1 MRYFHDN
8 KQLFGAFKIGD
19 ISYPANWLQ
28 FATDEEKAAIGI
40 VTLQDE
46 VPPELTFEEILA
58 NTEIEFNFAIQNV
71 LDKKAIEFGYDNITS
86 ACSYSGAT
94 NPFQEESKSF
104 ITWRGNVWNYCIG
117 ELNKVKSGTR
127 PLPDLEAFLTELPI
141 FSSSAPSLW
150 KKLFG

>member
-8 KQLFGAFKIGD
+8 NQLFGAFKIGD

-28 FATDEEKAAIGI
+28 FATDEEKSAIGI

-46 VPPELTFEEILA
+46 VPPEPTFKEILEK
-58 NTEIEFNFAIQNV
+58 TEIEFNFAIQNV

-86 ACSYSGAT
+86 ACSYAGAT

-104 ITWRGNVWNYCIG
+104 ITWRGDVWNYCIG
-117 ELNKVKSGTR
+117 ELTKVKNGTR
-127 PLPDLEAFLTELPI
+127 PLPDLEAFLTELPV
-141 FSSSAPSLW
+141 FRSATPSLW